1 MHHRGIQKKS
11 SWVVI
16 FVYLLLLLLLFQFF
30 DIGVSFTSKFLPNF
44 NLKNM
49 VSTYIQRV
57 FHWKN
62 GPNLPDFEFPNFQ
75 IAKV

>member
-1 MHHRGIQKKS
+1 MGCYFCLF
-11 SWVVI
+11 VI
-16 FVYLLLLLLLFQFF
+16 IIIIIFEFF

-44 NLKNM
+44 NLKYM